1 MGIVVMVCVQGMYG
15 QALIK
20 KRGCYWPKG
29 VLGDF
34 IDKHFNDKEI
44 GHNETFVLVFDKQ
57 PFLINCTKG
66 LFIILI
72 FKTSMSDTQIDSFI
86 NAEEGYVTKF
96 MFTFGCLN
104 VVEGHNAY

>member
-1 MGIVVMVCVQGMYG
+1 MCHMVEPIKRSGKCMTMDSRFNVSMGIVDMEHIQGVYG

-66 LFIILI
+66 LFIIL
-72 FKTSMSDTQIDSFI
+72 
-86 NAEEGYVTKF
+86 
-96 MFTFGCLN
+96 MF
-104 VVEGHNAY
+104 

>member
-1 MGIVVMVCVQGMYG
+1 MVCVQGMYG

-20 KRGCYWPKG
+20 KRGCYWPKS

-66 LFIILI
+66 LFIIL
-72 FKTSMSDTQIDSFI
+72 
-86 NAEEGYVTKF
+86 
-96 MFTFGCLN
+96 MF
-104 VVEGHNAY
+104 